1 MIQRS
6 LFPRIALLAALALV
20 SFQANDA
27 MAQGSGSSFPSTTF
41 TPPSFTPP
49 VVVKQPDPRQVGI
62 PARNMPDRL
71 PEMRIPVNPVAAQ
84 ANLALPRRAVLN
96 RLENRLT
103 TEPSAALGNT
113 VAKSPNS
120 AQPARQLLESAQ
132 PIL

>member
-1 MIQRS
+1 
-6 LFPRIALLAALALV
+6 
-20 SFQANDA
+20 
-27 MAQGSGSSFPSTTF
+27 
-41 TPPSFTPP
+41 
-49 VVVKQPDPRQVGI
+49 
-62 PARNMPDRL
+62 
-71 PEMRIPVNPVAAQ
+71 VAAQ

-120 AQPARQLLESAQ
+120 AQPARLLLESAQ

>member
-6 LFPRIALLAALALV
+6 LFPRIALLAGLALV
-20 SFQANDA
+20 AFQAGEA
-27 MAQGSGSSFPSTTF
+27 MAQSSFPSSGF
-41 TPPSFTPP
+41 VTPSHTPPP
-49 VVVKQPDPRQVGI
+49 VVVKQPDPPQVGV
-62 PARNMPDRL
+62 PARNMPMPD
-71 PEMRIPVNPVAAQ
+71 IKAPVNPVAAQ

-120 AQPARQLLESAQ
+120 AQPARLLLESAQ